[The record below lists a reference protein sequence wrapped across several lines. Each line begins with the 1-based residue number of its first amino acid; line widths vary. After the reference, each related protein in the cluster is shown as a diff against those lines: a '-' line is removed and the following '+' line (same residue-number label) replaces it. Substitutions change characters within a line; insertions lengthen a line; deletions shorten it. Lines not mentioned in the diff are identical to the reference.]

1 MGYGAR
7 SGLRC
12 ETRGRIK
19 CFISGT
25 KEMSSFCLLRSRQKE
40 QVPHGTKKKKK
51 KPERD
56 QVVIEARKRAK
67 EMVFGVK

>member
-1 MGYGAR
+1 MGAG

-12 ETRGRIK
+12 ETRGRRK

-40 QVPHGTKKKKK
+40 QVPHGTQKKK